1 MNYLL
6 IQNIG
11 VAPVEGYTLLG
22 MSTTR
27 DCGIKGT
34 IGQFGSGA
42 KHAINV
48 LLRAGI
54 KFWIY
59 CGKTRLDFF
68 TVEEYIDDGL
78 NGKTIRQVY
87 CKLGGTSTKVI
98 PCGWCLEFGAID
110 WNETAMAL
118 REFIANA
125 IDRTIREEGDFLASI
140 HRKNL
145 RVLPVDES
153 QRRACDGYTRIFI
166 EMKPDVQKYYGEL
179 PKRFLHFS
187 EYPEQANQTL
197 LPKAGRNLG
206 EGQAPMIYRGG
217 VLVREIKETKYPS
230 LYDYNFDPKDLT
242 IDECRNS
249 NEYHTRAACAKA
261 IRRADTGTIATIYK
275 SLIAVKQTFESEL
288 DPYYL
293 LPTFETP
300 TNAEKERWQKGWEQA
315 AGDAIVGD
323 LEASH
328 VNEFANRKGFTV
340 KSIKKPE
347 WVRTAARFG
356 IKTSGTVLS
365 ENEQAGKEPLVAS
378 ASALQAVDIAWS
390 WLLTLD
396 MTKGKPKPRVSCYR
410 DLMDAEC
417 DTMGFYEDGTVFL
430 REDISDTVGKYILKV
445 ALEEVAHYITD
456 SLDNSRDFQSFLL
469 DAIVAMAS

>member
-6 IQNIG
+6 IPTPG
-11 VAPVEGYTLLG
+11 VAPVEGYTRLG

-27 DCGIKGT
+27 DCGVEGT

-59 CGKTRLDFF
+59 CGPTRLDFF
-68 TVEEYIDDGL
+68 TVEDYIDDGL
-78 NGKTIRQVY
+78 SGKTIKRVC

-98 PCGWCLEFGAID
+98 DCGWCLDFGAID

-125 IDRTIREEGDFLASI
+125 IDRTIRQTGDFQQAKEDA
-140 HRKNL
+140 HL
-145 RVLPVDES
+145 RVIPIDES
-153 QRRACDGYTRIFI
+153 QRRACNGYTRIYV
-166 EMKPDVQKYYGEL
+166 EMTADVQKFYGEL

-187 EYPEQANQTL
+187 EHPEQVNQTL

-206 EGQAPMIYRGG
+206 ESQSPMIYRGG

-261 IRRADTGTIATIYK
+261 IRCADTDTIATIYE
-275 SLIAVKQTFESEL
+275 SLIAIKQTFESEL

-293 LPTFETP
+293 LPTYQTP
-300 TNAEKERWQKGWEQA
+300 TDQEKKRWQDGWERV
-315 AGDAIVGD
+315 AGDAVLGD

-328 VNEFANRKGFTV
+328 VNDFANRKGFKV
-340 KSIKKPE
+340 KSIQKPE
-347 WVRTAARFG
+347 WVRTAARLG
-356 IKTSGTVLS
+356 IKTSSTVLS
-365 ENEQAGKEPLVAS
+365 ENERAGKEHLAAS
-378 ASALQAVDIAWS
+378 ASALQAVDIAWG
-390 WLLTLD
+390 WLLGLE
-396 MTKGKPKPRVSCYR
+396 MTEGKPKPRVACYR
-410 DLMDAEC
+410 DLMNAEKSV
-417 DTMGFYEDGTVFL
+417 MGYYEDGTVFL
-430 REDISDTVGKYILKV
+430 REDISDSVSKYSLKV
-445 ALEEVAHYITD
+445 ALEELVHYVTGATD
-456 SLDNSRDFQSFLL
+456 CSRDFQSFLL
-469 DAIVAMAS
+469 DVIVEMAT

>member
-6 IQNIG
+6 IQNPG
-11 VAPVEGYTLLG
+11 VAPIEGYTLLG

-27 DCGIKGT
+27 DCGVEGT

-59 CGKTRLDFF
+59 CGPTRLDFF
-68 TVEEYIDDGL
+68 TVEDYIDDGL
-78 NGKTIRQVY
+78 SGKTIKRVC

-98 PCGWCLEFGAID
+98 DCGWCLDFGAID

-125 IDRTIREEGDFLASI
+125 IDRTIRQTGDFQQAKEDA
-140 HRKNL
+140 HL
-145 RVLPVDES
+145 RVIPIDES
-153 QRRACDGYTRIFI
+153 QRRACNGYTRIYV
-166 EMKPDVQKYYGEL
+166 EMTADVQKFYGEL

-187 EYPEQANQTL
+187 EHPEQVNQTL
-197 LPKAGRNLG
+197 LPKSNRNLG
-206 EGQAPMIYRGG
+206 DTEAPMIYRGG
-217 VLVREIKETKYPS
+217 VLVREIKQTKYPS
-230 LYDYNFDPKDLT
+230 LYDYNFDPKALT

-261 IRRADTGTIATIYK
+261 IRSADVGTIATIYK
-275 SLIAVKQTFESEL
+275 SLIGIAQTFESEL

-300 TNAEKERWQKGWEQA
+300 TDQEKERWQKGWKQA

-323 LEASH
+323 LELAH
-328 VNEFANRKGFTV
+328 VNEFAHRKGFEV
-340 KSIKKPE
+340 KGIKQPE

-356 IKTSGTVLS
+356 IKTSNTVLS
-365 ENEQAGKEPLVAS
+365 ENEQSGKEPLVAS
-378 ASALQAVDIAWS
+378 ATALQAVDIVWD
-390 WLLTLD
+390 WLLRLG
-396 MTKGKPKPRVSCYR
+396 MTKGKAKPRVSCYR

-417 DTMGFYEDGTVFL
+417 DNMGYYEDGTVFL
-430 REDISDTVGKYILKV
+430 REDISNAISKYTLKV
-445 ALEEVAHYITD
+445 ALEEVVHYVTGSTD
-456 SLDNSRDFQSFLL
+456 CSRDFQNFLL
-469 DAIVAMAS
+469 DAIVEMAS